1 MGSYYYIKYKGD
13 LVMCKI
19 TAKEIMRKIRNNKR
33 FNKIIETVEVMS
45 NKYGPITAAGGSM
58 VDCYFDKDFYDIDLF
73 ISVENLKDEYKKDYE
88 QKSHIL
94 DVLRDELNGEALD
107 IIVVDYPVKEH
118 IRRFDQNF
126 KKIFYSNGKIGIFK
140 EAVEDISNNMI
151 SVGNV
156 NGPTVYF
163 RCIKS
168 SEKYG
173 LKVNP
178 DDLYIIHNMLTY
190 IWREKGHINLAK
202 KYWDYRDRFVPAN
215 CVDIELA
222 KSTKKYTR
230 QYWDINRK
238 SIISF
243 SEFKELMLKH

>member
-1 MGSYYYIKYKGD
+1 MKNTN
-13 LVMCKI
+13 I
-19 TAKEIMRKIRNNKR
+19 TAKEIMRKIRNNER
-33 FNKIIETVEVMS
+33 FAKIIETVKVMS
-45 NKYGPITAAGGSM
+45 DKYGPITAAGGSL
-58 VDCYFDKDFYDIDLF
+58 VDCYFNKDFYDIDLF
-73 ISVENLKDEYKKDYE
+73 ISVEDLKDEFKKDYE
-88 QKSHIL
+88 QRSHIL
-94 DVLRDELNGEALD
+94 DVLRDELDGEALD
-107 IIVVDYPVKEH
+107 IIVVDYSVKEH

-126 KKIFYSNGKIGIFK
+126 KKIFYSNGRIGILK
-140 EAVEDISNNMI
+140 EAVEDISNGVI

-178 DDLYIIHNMLTY
+178 DDLYIMHNMLTY

-202 KYWDYRDRFVPAN
+202 KYWNYRDRFVPAK

>member
-1 MGSYYYIKYKGD
+1 MKNTN
-13 LVMCKI
+13 I
-19 TAKEIMRKIRNNKR
+19 TAKEIIRTIRKNER
-33 FNKIIETVEVMS
+33 FEKIIETVKVMS
-45 NKYGPITAAGGSM
+45 DKYGPITAAGGSL
-58 VDCYFDKDFYDIDLF
+58 VDCYFNKDFYDIDLF
-73 ISVENLKDEYKKDYE
+73 ISVEDLKDEFKKDYE
-88 QKSHIL
+88 QRSHIL
-94 DVLRDELNGEALD
+94 DVLRDELDGEALD
-107 IIVVDYPVKEH
+107 IIVVDYSVKEH

-126 KKIFYSNGKIGIFK
+126 KKIFYSNGRIGILK
-140 EAVEDISNNMI
+140 EAVEDISNGVI

-178 DDLYIIHNMLTY
+178 DDLYIMHNMLTY

-202 KYWDYRDRFVPAN
+202 KYWNYRDRFVPAK

>member
-1 MGSYYYIKYKGD
+1 MKNTN
-13 LVMCKI
+13 I
-19 TAKEIMRKIRNNKR
+19 TAKEIMKKIRNNKR
-33 FNKIIETVEVMS
+33 FEKIMNTVEIMS

-73 ISVENLKDEYKKDYE
+73 ISVEDLKDEYKKDYE

-107 IIVVDYPVKEH
+107 IIVVDYSVKEH

-126 KKIFYSNGKIGIFK
+126 KKIFYSNGRIGILK
-140 EAVEDISNNMI
+140 EAVEDISKGVI
-151 SVGNV
+151 SLGNI

-173 LKVNP
+173 LKINP
-178 DDLYIIHNMLTY
+178 DDLYIMHNLLTA
-190 IWREKGHINLAK
+190 IWRKKGHINIAK
-202 KYWDYRDRFVPAN
+202 KYWNYKDKFVPAK
-215 CVDIELA
+215 CVDIKLA
-222 KSTKKYTR
+222 KWTQEYTR
-230 QYWDINRK
+230 QYWDVDRK
-238 SIISF
+238 HIDSF
-243 SEFKELMLKH
+243 SKFKELVLKH

>member
-1 MGSYYYIKYKGD
+1 MGSYYYIKYKWD

-88 QKSHIL
+88 QKPHIL

>member
-1 MGSYYYIKYKGD
+1 MKNTN
-13 LVMCKI
+13 I
-19 TAKEIMRKIRNNKR
+19 TAKEIMKKIRNNKR
-33 FNKIIETVEVMS
+33 FEKIMNTVEIMS

-73 ISVENLKDEYKKDYE
+73 ISVEDLKDEYKKDYE

-107 IIVVDYPVKEH
+107 IIVVDYSVKEH

-126 KKIFYSNGKIGIFK
+126 KKIFYSNGRIGILK
-140 EAVEDISNNMI
+140 EAVEDINKGVI
-151 SVGNV
+151 SLGNI

-173 LKVNP
+173 LQINP
-178 DDLYIIHNMLTY
+178 DDLYIMHNLLTA
-190 IWREKGHINLAK
+190 IWRKKGHINIAK
-202 KYWDYRDRFVPAN
+202 KYWNYENKFVPAK
-215 CVDIELA
+215 CVDIKLA
-222 KSTKKYTR
+222 KWTQEYTR
-230 QYWDINRK
+230 QYWDVDRK
-238 SIISF
+238 HIDSF
-243 SEFKELMLKH
+243 SKFKELVLKH

>member
-1 MGSYYYIKYKGD
+1 MKNTNI
-13 LVMCKI
+13 I
-19 TAKEIMRKIRNNKR
+19 AKEIMKKIRDNKR
-33 FNKIIETVEVMS
+33 FEKIMNTVEIMS

-73 ISVENLKDEYKKDYE
+73 ISVEDLKDEYKKDYE

-107 IIVVDYPVKEH
+107 IIVVDYSVKEH

-126 KKIFYSNGKIGIFK
+126 KKIFYCNGKIGIFR
-140 EAVEDISNNMI
+140 EAIEDINKGQI
-151 SVGNV
+151 SLGSL

-173 LKVNP
+173 LKINE
-178 DDLYIIHNMLTY
+178 DDLYIMHNMLSDT
-190 IWREKGHINLAK
+190 WRKRGYINLAK
-202 KYWDYRDRFVPAN
+202 KYWDYKDRFVPTK
-215 CVDIELA
+215 CVDIKLA
-222 KSTKKYTR
+222 RWTKEYANT
-230 QYWDINRK
+230 YWDYKRDKIK
-238 SIISF
+238 SF
-243 SEFKELMLKH
+243 AEFKELVLKH